1 MQKAVRFI
9 AAGTVAAALA
19 LSGCASSP
27 SSVAVVDGTMIT
39 EREVSEANAVVASVI
54 GADERQTRKKVA
66 LDFIMGT
73 AAAKV
78 AERTGVTITDADRET
93 LIGTDA
99 AATRVAEQPA
109 GRAWADAAATSILL
123 VQELGEE
130 KVRTEMESV
139 DVQVNPRYGSWDAQV
154 LGLTEGTGTLST
166 LWTPETEG

>member
-66 LDFIMGT
+66 LDFIMG
-73 AAAKV
+73 AAAAQV
-78 AERTGVTITDADRET
+78 AERTGVTITDADRAA
-93 LIGTDA
+93 LIATDQ
-99 AATRVAEQPA
+99 AATRVAQDPA
-109 GRAWADAAATSILL
+109 GRAWADAASTNILL
-123 VQELGEE
+123 IQQLGEE
-130 KVRTEMESV
+130 KVRAELEAV

-154 LGLTEGTGTLST
+154 LGLTEGTGTMST